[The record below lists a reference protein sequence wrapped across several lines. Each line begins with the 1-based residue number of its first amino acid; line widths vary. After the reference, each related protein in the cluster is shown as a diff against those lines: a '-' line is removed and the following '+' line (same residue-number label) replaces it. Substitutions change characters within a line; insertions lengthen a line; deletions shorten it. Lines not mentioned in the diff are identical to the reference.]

1 MLPGPALGTSTTLS
15 RFRIG
20 LVAGALAALAIMLLP
35 LPDGMSEAGRRAA
48 AVTALMAVWWI
59 SEAIPIAATALVP
72 IFAFPLLGVASTRDA
87 CAPYADPVN
96 LFFLGGLMI
105 AAAVERWGLHR
116 RLALHVMNRLGG
128 SPRRLVLGFMT
139 ATALI
144 SMWTSNAATT
154 MMMMPI
160 AIAVIEHFEVAK
172 LDTRAAFAPALMISV
187 AYAASIGGVGT
198 LVGTPPN
205 VIFAGAFARL
215 FPEALAGRLRDL
227 DDGRHADRDHHDAA
241 HLALSNL
248 RSVPRTAKR
257 PGSDGTVVRRT
268 LADLGPMSTPERRV
282 LIVFA
287 ATALLWVFRADLD
300 VGIATIPGWTRLL
313 PDPHAVDDTVIA
325 VAMATLLFIL
335 PSGEPGI
342 RLLGDDWTKRV
353 PWGVLVLLGSGFALA
368 AAVESSGL
376 AAWLAN
382 RLGRLGDMPPL
393 LLVLTITTLL
403 VVLTEFTV
411 NSAITALMMPVLAAT
426 AVGLHVDP
434 RLLMIPATLGASF
447 GFTMPGGTAPE
458 RHGLRERALDGRA
471 DGARRN
477 RHRPPRDPGDHRRV
491 LRDRH
496 SGLRDRDARGAAVGA
511 LTRASIVAGL
521 ALGAATSLL
530 ACSRGTPL
538 SVDVVR
544 LIATPPGVLPPTY
557 TLADETRPVLALPP
571 ERRLDLPVPPA
582 ARPRTPSRSPRTSLA
597 TSSRRA
603 SCSGRSTSTRCR
615 RSCSSG
621 AAMPTARRARRSPF
635 PRSRSEPV
643 SRRR

>member
-35 LPDGMSEAGRRAA
+35 LPDGMSEAGRRTA

-72 IFAFPLLGVASTRDA
+72 IFAFPLLGIASTRDA

-116 RLALHVMNRLGG
+116 RLALHVMSRLGG

-160 AIAVIEHFEVAK
+160 AIAVIEHFEAAK

-215 FPEALAGRLRDL
+215 FPEAPPVGFATWMMVGTPIAIIMTPLTWLFLTLVAFR
-227 DDGRHADRDHHDAA
+227 
-241 HLALSNL
+241 
-248 RSVPRTAKR
+248 VPASA

-268 LADLGPMSTPERRV
+268 LAELGPMSTPERRV

-313 PDPHAVDDTVIA
+313 PDPRAVDDTVIA

-393 LLVLTITTLL
+393 LLVLAITTLL

-411 NSAITALMMPVLAAT
+411 NSAITALMMPVLAAS

-447 GFTMPGGTAPE
+447 GFMMPGGTAPNAMVFASGHLTVAQMV
-458 RHGLRERALDGRA
+458 RAGIGIDLLGILVITVVFYVIGIPVFGIGTHGA
-471 DGARRN
+471 
-477 RHRPPRDPGDHRRV
+477 
-491 LRDRH
+491 
-496 SGLRDRDARGAAVGA
+496 
-511 LTRASIVAGL
+511 
-521 ALGAATSLL
+521 
-530 ACSRGTPL
+530 
-538 SVDVVR
+538 
-544 LIATPPGVLPPTY
+544 
-557 TLADETRPVLALPP
+557 
-571 ERRLDLPVPPA
+571 PA
-582 ARPRTPSRSPRTSLA
+582 WAH
-597 TSSRRA
+597 
-603 SCSGRSTSTRCR
+603 
-615 RSCSSG
+615 
-621 AAMPTARRARRSPF
+621 
-635 PRSRSEPV
+635 
-643 SRRR
+643 